1 MSLLDLFSQRK
12 YKIILVLLFNLAINA
27 KYCPAQNLNSF
38 RSART
43 GNFDALNTWMH
54 WDGEEWRAATRLPGR
69 EDEIYIED
77 KHTVRLAKDEEI
89 GNVFIF
95 ADTGAGQK
103 LTLNGRSLFVYG
115 TLNAFKGT
123 APGEPGGTWNSQ
135 NWIGNSVESKIVFKG
150 ESRTIITR
158 GAWSGFNTNSRY
170 TVVFDPGEGKTLT
183 LEEPFK
189 SIGFTINSGKL
200 IQTENRGVTP
210 IRCSTFSANNE
221 GPYGEGFVIVKNG
234 ARLISDCTR
243 NIAFRS
249 DNNPIGQFYIELGA
263 ELEIT
268 QNNNY
273 LLANDLRL
281 EGELIYSS
289 PSGNQG
295 LLQIGNH
302 SITSY
307 HSLQFLNASSKT
319 ITDEISFTGDFYYDG
334 EGPLLDNNTVYRLT
348 GSYTQNIDR
357 KGKPLYALTVDKT
370 AGLVGFNHDVQIS
383 ESFHHIGGDLNFEG
397 HKLILEKPDYLY
409 LSGSWIN
416 LPSFTLNRLPYDMN
430 EANATF
436 PFYDREVNGLRS
448 LKLLGSPGA
457 TNSPLHIKNVEVP
470 GINHNPGFSDRDGT
484 PILHKLNS
492 YYEILAA
499 PSVMNDLTMKIRADE
514 LIVVDPDD
522 LRIVSD
528 THAAPGNHEQG
539 ADYGYFLAKRN
550 LNFDE
555 LQSQTFTIGSTGML
569 SILPLTWIDFK
580 AGYQNRETRLTW
592 SVAKEFGN
600 EKFVILR
607 SIGSAN
613 KFVPIGEV
621 QSKGDHEGISEYV
634 FSYYENHWNNSVYY
648 QIQQIDYDGRSTFS
662 EVRAIRSQ
670 EQLPQLFEF
679 YPNPHLSGK
688 VNLNFAKQEGT
699 WVKISSMTGKV
710 IFHQDEIIQI
720 EKIEEI
726 LEALRPGIYLIE
738 VGSGSNRQ
746 VKKFLKE

>member
-1 MSLLDLFSQRK
+1 
-12 YKIILVLLFNLAINA
+12 
-27 KYCPAQNLNSF
+27 
-38 RSART
+38 
-43 GNFDALNTWMH
+43 MH

-77 KHTVRLAKDEEI
+77 KHTVRLVKDEEI

-103 LTLNGRSLFVYG
+103 LTLNGSSLFVYG

-273 LLANDLRL
+273 LLASDLRL
-281 EGELIYSS
+281 DGEIIYSS
-289 PSGNQG
+289 PNGNQR
-295 LLQIGNH
+295 LLQNGNH
-302 SITSY
+302 PITSY

-319 ITDEISFTGDFYYDG
+319 ITDEISLTGDFYFDG
-334 EGPLLDNNTVYRLT
+334 EGPLLDNNTHYRLT
-348 GSYTQNIDR
+348 GPQNQNIDR
-357 KGKPLYALTVDKT
+357 KGKPISALTIEKP
-370 AGLVGFNHDVQIS
+370 VGEVSFNHDVAIS
-383 ESFHHIGGDLNFEG
+383 ESFHHIGGDLNFRG
-397 HKLILEKPDYLY
+397 NKLVLEKPEYLY
-409 LSGSWIN
+409 LSGSWKSLQSLTWN
-416 LPSFTLNRLPYDMN
+416 MLANDLN
-430 EANATF
+430 EANGTF
-436 PFYDREVNGLRS
+436 PFYDLEVNGLRS
-448 LKLLGSPGA
+448 LKLLGSPGV
-457 TNSPLHIKNVEVP
+457 TTTPLNIKNIEIP
-470 GINHNPGFSDRDGT
+470 GVNHNPGFNDNDGT

-499 PSVMNDLTMKIRADE
+499 PAVMNNLTMKIRADE

-528 THAAPGNHEQG
+528 THAAPGNHQQG
-539 ADYGYFLAKRN
+539 ADIGYFLAKRD
-550 LNFDE
+550 LSFDE
-555 LQSQTFTIGSTGML
+555 LQSQTFTIGSTGEF
-569 SILPLTWIDFK
+569 SVLPLTWLDFQVN
-580 AGYQNRETRLTW
+580 YHNRMVELSW
-592 SVAKEFGN
+592 SVAKESGN

-607 SIGSAN
+607 SEGNAN
-613 KFVPIGEV
+613 KFQVIGEV
-621 QSKGDHEGISEYV
+621 PSKGNYEGVRKYA
-634 FSYYENHWNNSVYY
+634 FTYGENNWWDSPVYF
-648 QIQQIDYDGRSTFS
+648 QIQQVDFDGRSTYSEIRMLRNQEFS
-662 EVRAIRSQ
+662 PNLLRV
-670 EQLPQLFEF
+670 
-679 YPNPHLSGK
+679 YPNPHHHGQVFMEIADASDSGTFK
-688 VNLNFAKQEGT
+688 VFNSLGQILAQGELNRGKTDVTEKLGHLVPGLYFVELVIKSKREVVKFTKQ
-699 WVKISSMTGKV
+699 
-710 IFHQDEIIQI
+710 
-720 EKIEEI
+720 
-726 LEALRPGIYLIE
+726 
-738 VGSGSNRQ
+738 
-746 VKKFLKE
+746 